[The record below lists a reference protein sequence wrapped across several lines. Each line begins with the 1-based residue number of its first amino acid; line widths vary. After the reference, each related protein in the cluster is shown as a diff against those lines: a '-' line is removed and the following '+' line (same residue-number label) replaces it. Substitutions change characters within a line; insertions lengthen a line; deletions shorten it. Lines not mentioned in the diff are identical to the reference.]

1 MSFKLID
8 EKKVEQAI
16 INAMNHIKK
25 DCTPKFFSNIVPY
38 NFECTITSMDSVE
51 LKYLSNYDIDKLFKE
66 TSKFINEIVDLDGII
81 EPIIATVS
89 VEYYNESTGE
99 ITDTEICEICIDSDE
114 TDMYFSF
121 SVSVD
126 DNKNEV
132 FINYLL
138 SGINTGIVDK
148 VSVEIGVNYQTG
160 EVYDTCIETVKK
172 PIESTL
178 ASSDPIVKTSSVGSM
193 ASSVITKFEKKDDN
207 LVSFTFETDVL
218 DEILKDMIETEYS
231 EENTSLNHFVN
242 KIENESLSLIACSNI
257 EEVVVVIIQLYK
269 RFIADKKVKASE
281 SFSQPFDFDSSVC
294 GEYVQSAKKI
304 LEDKA
309 GNGKVY
315 VCIVESEIR
324 KQIMLQ
330 EHNNDVDEIYKVVE
344 YKDIKFE

>member
-16 INAMNHIKK
+16 TNAMNHIKK

-114 TDMYFSF
+114 SDMYFSVLAD
-121 SVSVD
+121 SNS
-126 DNKNEV
+126 KT
-132 FINYLL
+132 FINNWL
-138 SGINTGIVDK
+138 SAVTDDTSDK
-148 VSVEIGVNYQTG
+148 VGVEIGVNYQTG
-160 EVYDTCIETVKK
+160 EVYDTCIENIKK
-172 PIESTL
+172 PIEATL

-193 ASSVITKFEKKDDN
+193 ASSVVTKFEKKDDN

-218 DEILKDMIETEYS
+218 DEVLKDMIETEYS
-231 EENTSLNHFVN
+231 EENTSLNNFVN

-257 EEVVVVIIQLYK
+257 EEVIVVIIQLYK
-269 RFIADKKVKASE
+269 RFIADKKAKVSE